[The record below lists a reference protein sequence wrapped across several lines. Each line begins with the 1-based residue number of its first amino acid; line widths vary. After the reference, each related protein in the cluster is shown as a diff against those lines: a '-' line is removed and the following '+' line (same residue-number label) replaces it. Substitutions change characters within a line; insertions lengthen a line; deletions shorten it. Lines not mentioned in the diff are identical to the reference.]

1 MANFSNRIIRAAKLD
16 VALYEEVEADK
27 SALGQ
32 AMGVVVLSSIAA
44 GIGGPSKAGL
54 LGMLMMVVASLVGVP
69 VKFVGKNSPPINTF
83 LVN

>member
-1 MANFSNRIIRAAKLD
+1 MADFVNRIFRAARLD

-44 GIGGPSKAGL
+44 GIGS
-54 LGMLMMVVASLVGVP
+54 
-69 VKFVGKNSPPINTF
+69 T
-83 LVN
+83 